1 MKKLYLVIIVI
12 GLIITSGCLQ
22 VTPTF
27 ILQKDLPD
35 GYEIKSYNNYAIPNK
50 IPFSLDL
57 THGLSESDKYDG
69 DVPKGK
75 RYFQTIIDIEKK
87 NVNIHTTMEIKI
99 SKIDSN
105 YQHATDDL
113 IGEWGSIPPF
123 DAWEREKISVGDKST
138 LLTSN
143 NKNFTHA
150 LLVFRHGD
158 YLVSI
163 QGLEFIE
170 NSAYKNSDIR
180 FETLQIAEIIDN
192 NIKEYN

>member
-1 MKKLYLVIIVI
+1 MKKLYSVIIVI
-12 GLIITSGCLQ
+12 GLIITSGCSQL
-22 VTPTF
+22 TPTF
-27 ILQKDLPD
+27 LLQKDLPD

-50 IPFSLDL
+50 MPFSLDL
-57 THGLSESDKYDG
+57 THGLSESDKYEG

-87 NVNIHTTMEIKI
+87 NVNIHTTMEIRI

-105 YQHATDDL
+105 YKHATDDL
-113 IGEWGSIPPF
+113 IGEWG
-123 DAWEREKISVGDKST
+123 DAREREIISVGDKST

-158 YLVSI
+158 YLVFI
-163 QGLEFIE
+163 QGLESIE

>member
-1 MKKLYLVIIVI
+1 MI
-12 GLIITSGCLQ
+12 GFIITSGCSQ

-35 GYEIKSYNNYAIPNK
+35 GYEIKSYNNYAISNK

-57 THGLSESDKYDG
+57 IHGLSESDKYDG

-87 NVNIHTTMEIKI
+87 SVNIHTTMEIRI

-113 IGEWGSIPPF
+113 IGEWGSISPF

-138 LLTSN
+138 LITFSDGN
-143 NKNFTHA
+143 IIHT
-150 LLVFRHGD
+150 LLIFRHGD
-158 YLVSI
+158 YFVFI
-163 QGLEFIE
+163 QGLECIE
-170 NSAYKNSDIR
+170 NIAYKNFHSDIQ

-192 NIKEYN
+192 NIKKYN